1 LLFINC
7 SCVALVPHIFLSR
20 VPFLDFLGKL
30 PAMNLNGTDQ
40 RPWQETVEA
49 MRAELMGLSARLAAI
64 ERALQASAAAS
75 KPAPADVEAA
85 DETLVY
91 VITAAVAAYLGV
103 KPHIRQIRLVG
114 GASWAQQGRVTI
126 QASHALAVRHE

>member
-1 LLFINC
+1 
-7 SCVALVPHIFLSR
+7 
-20 VPFLDFLGKL
+20 
-30 PAMNLNGTDQ
+30 MNLNGTDQ
-40 RPWQETVEA
+40 RALQETVEA

-64 ERALQASAAAS
+64 ERTLQTSAVIS
-75 KPAPADVEAA
+75 SQRMPAGVDAA

-126 QASHALAVRHE
+126 QASHALAVRHD